1 MWKKKVLALLLAA
14 VMILSLLPVSVLAA
28 EIAGEIGGTLRFEG
42 KAEVG
47 SILNADFEKVT
58 PEGLTN
64 EYVSF
69 LWSRKVGEELTEVGT
84 ESTYEVMPED
94 LDACIVLK
102 ITGLEE
108 MGVTGSL
115 EAESVTIAPEGQGVD
130 ASPAEEELEEDV
142 SGEEE

>member
-47 SILNADFEKVT
+47 STLSADFEKVT

-64 EYVSF
+64 EYV
-69 LWSRKVGEELTEVGT
+69 G
-84 ESTYEVMPED
+84 PE
-94 LDACIVLK
+94 K
-102 ITGLEE
+102 
-108 MGVTGSL
+108 
-115 EAESVTIAPEGQGVD
+115 
-130 ASPAEEELEEDV
+130 
-142 SGEEE
+142 